1 MKGWAGEGNKEEG
14 EVGLPDQRWWGAL
27 PSCVAVT
34 LPGPVVLGAVEG
46 GGASAVATRGGA
58 EGIECVDLSLLPPR
72 PPAIASRWPDL
83 MER

>member
-1 MKGWAGEGNKEEG
+1 MKGTRKRGRGSQTSDGGE
-14 EVGLPDQRWWGAL
+14 RL

-34 LPGPVVLGAVEG
+34 LPEPVVLGAVEG